1 MDRKVIMGV
10 AAVAGIGLLLYMR
23 KSGDQATLAGSASMV
38 GSASAPW
45 SSQPIVI
52 NATTKPLPVS
62 DAVASSPAPSS
73 APSSAAAPAPAS
85 VATWGGAAGNSGFVG
100 IKDGKR
106 FYSDGSSAA
115 LGDNEL
121 DLYKRGILGT
131 HTGGYGSGGA
141 SAAPSGGAVWGA

>member
-23 KSGDQATLAGSASMV
+23 KSGDQATLAGSASIV

-62 DAVASSPAPSS
+62 DAAAATPAPAPKPPPAPAPSTYQPWES
-73 APSSAAAPAPAS
+73 AAAAPA
-85 VATWGGAAGNSGFVG
+85 VWGGDGWKQASGAPV
-100 IKDGKR
+100 
-106 FYSDGSSAA
+106 SDGYAFNH
-115 LGDNEL
+115 LTPDQLKGKDPL
-121 DLYKRGILGT
+121 DWVRRL
-131 HTGGYGSGGA
+131 TGNGG
-141 SAAPSGGAVWGA
+141 